1 MTTLIIVEVLKN
13 WPLDLPGVEIITAR
27 TYLTDPAYSHLRRVK
42 VFNLCKS
49 YRYQSAGYYVSL
61 LAEARGHRPLP
72 RLVTIQDMK
81 SQTMVRFVSDDLDA
95 LIQKSMA
102 PIQSD
107 KFVLS
112 IYFGRNLAKR
122 YDRLSA
128 ELFAMF
134 RAPLLRAQ
142 FSYQPQAKKWGLQSI
157 NPIAGSDIPDA
168 HRPFVIDVATE
179 FFSRQRQRVAK
190 KQPARFE
197 LAILHNPDEEE
208 CPSNERALKR
218 FIKAGAAMQ
227 LGVELITRADYGRL
241 AEFDGLFI
249 RETTNVNHHTYRFAR
264 RAAAEGLVVIDD
276 PESILKCTNK
286 VFLAELLE
294 HHKVPIPKTMIL
306 HKDNLAEA
314 EQVLGLPCILK
325 KPDSYFSQGVVKALD
340 REDLLAKGKRL
351 LNDSELIIGQQFLP
365 TPFDW
370 RVGVLDKQPLFVCR
384 YYMAKDHWQI
394 IERKQDGTK
403 KDEGLF
409 DTIPIEEAPPKVIQ
423 TALKAANLIGD
434 GLYGVDLKQVD
445 NKVYVI
451 EINDNPNIDAGIE
464 DCYLKDEM
472 YLRVMQYFLTRIE
485 RRAESTA
492 GKP

>member
-13 WPLDLPGVEIITAR
+13 WPLNLPGVEIVTAR
-27 TYLTDPAYSHLRRVK
+27 SYLTDPSYSTLRRVK

-61 LAEARGHRPLP
+61 LAEARGHKPVP

-95 LIQKSMA
+95 LIQKSLA

-112 IYFGRNLAKR
+112 IYFGQNLAKR

-128 ELFAMF
+128 QLFKMF
-134 RAPLLRAQ
+134 QAPLLRAQ
-142 FSYQPQAKKWGLQSI
+142 FVYQKKWVLQSI
-157 NPIAGSDIPDA
+157 NPIAGSEIPDS
-168 HRPFVIDVATE
+168 HRPFVFEVASE
-179 FFSRQRQRVAK
+179 FFSRQRQRIAK
-190 KQPARFE
+190 KPPTRFD
-197 LAILHNPDEEE
+197 LAILHNPDEKES
-208 CPSNERALKR
+208 PSNDRALRK
-218 FIKAGAAMQ
+218 FIKAGAALQ
-227 LGVELITRADYGRL
+227 LGVELITRDDYGRL

-264 RAAAEGLVVIDD
+264 RAAAEGLAVVDD

-294 HHKVPIPKTMIL
+294 HHKVPIPKTMII

-314 EQVLGLPCILK
+314 EAQLGLPCILK
-325 KPDSYFSQGVVKALD
+325 KPDSYFSQGVQKVRD
-340 REDLLAKGKRL
+340 RHELLTKGKRL
-351 LNDSELIIGQQFLP
+351 LNDSELIIGQQYLP

-370 RVGVLDKQPLFVCR
+370 RVGVLDKKPLYVCR
-384 YYMAKDHWQI
+384 YYMVKDHWQI
-394 IERKQDGTK
+394 IQRKQDGTK
-403 KDEGLF
+403 MDEGTF
-409 DTIPIEEAPPKVIQ
+409 DTIPISEAPVKVIQ

-434 GLYGVDLKQVD
+434 GLYGVDLKQVGH
-445 NKVYVI
+445 KVYVI
-451 EINDNPNIDAGIE
+451 EVNDNPNIDAGIE
-464 DCYLKDEM
+464 DRFLKDDL
-472 YLRVMQYFLTRIE
+472 YRLIMQYFLTRIE
-485 RRAESTA
+485 RRTERLTE
-492 GKP
+492 KP